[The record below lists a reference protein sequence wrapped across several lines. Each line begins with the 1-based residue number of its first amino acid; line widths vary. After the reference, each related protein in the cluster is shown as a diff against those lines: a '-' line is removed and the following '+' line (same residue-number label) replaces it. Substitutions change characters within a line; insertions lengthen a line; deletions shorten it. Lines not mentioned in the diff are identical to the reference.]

1 MFHTMGD
8 FNFTCDVSSGSL
20 SVVMATH
27 SIALCR
33 GCGGSEGHVVNSGDV
48 VVWGVWEGD
57 GGECEAVV
65 VEEGT
70 GGTGGTSETTDGNCK
85 AAHKN
90 LAIVLW
96 PTF

>member
-1 MFHTMGD
+1 MFHAMGN

-33 GCGGSEGHVVNSGDV
+33 GCSGSEGHVVNSGEV

-65 VEEGT
+65 VE
-70 GGTGGTSETTDGNCK
+70 GGARGAEVMSETTDGNIPQ
-85 AAHKN
+85 
-90 LAIVLW
+90 L
-96 PTF
+96 